1 MIKANLIFY
10 IIIISYL
17 FSDIILINDKETGQ
31 NEKFEDITFIGT
43 SKMGAHFK
51 KKGRF
56 GRFKHYVVN
65 CEDVISISRGNVN
78 VDFFCD
84 EYTHNQK
91 AILEQA
97 FCIYCEGNIEFD
109 KNIPICLSCD
119 KINAKNISKNKL
131 KGVCCHKCGKKHDS
145 NENNPMCTMCSILN

>member
-1 MIKANLIFY
+1 MLSF
-10 IIIISYL
+10 L
-17 FSDIILINDKETGQ
+17 LSDIILIKNNESDKND
-31 NEKFEDITFIGT
+31 KFEDITFIGT

-65 CEDVISISRGNVN
+65 CEDAISITRGEKNIK
-78 VDFFCD
+78 FTC
-84 EYTHNQK
+84 ETYTHNEK
-91 AILEQA
+91 VILEQA
-97 FCIYCEGNIEFD
+97 FCIYCEGDIEFD

-119 KINAKNISKNKL
+119 KLNSKNKSVHKL

-145 NENNPMCTMCSILN
+145 SEQSPMCTMCSILN